1 MKQSII
7 FIVVLFALSSSSYSH
22 GSPSLPLDNEVR
34 MEDYMYGL
42 DEVQK
47 ALESD
52 SIKKLVIGIGE
63 RKFTLSSGNTIKVKS
78 NGEKYKGK
86 LQILNDSTISIGS
99 NSILLSQIDLIVMKL
114 KPGRLLPFLVTLP
127 LQVFGGYLVFDGVQ
141 GRDVEFVIIGATMI
155 GITAIPTLFYAKRYK
170 ALKTFA
176 RQDGE
181 IKRKYTYSIE

>member
-22 GSPSLPLDNEVR
+22 GSFSLPLDNEVR

-127 LQVFGGYLVFDGVQ
+127 LQVFGGYLVFD
-141 GRDVEFVIIGATMI
+141 VEFVVIGATMI